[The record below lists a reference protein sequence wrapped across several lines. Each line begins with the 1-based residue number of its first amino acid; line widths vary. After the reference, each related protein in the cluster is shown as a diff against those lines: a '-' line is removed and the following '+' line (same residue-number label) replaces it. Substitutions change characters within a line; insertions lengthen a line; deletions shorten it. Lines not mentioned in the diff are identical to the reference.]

1 MRKVQVNDMALAYE
15 GNTDLAF
22 DTTVLRDYGNR
33 YAEIAKSLRS
43 MASKLDDCLQE
54 LEDSGWT
61 TPAGT
66 AFHKMAQT
74 NWEDNIEKYADLLDT
89 LKDILDQASKKYDSL
104 VTNHIEKTK
113 I

>member
-1 MRKVQVNDMALAYE
+1 MALAYE

-22 DTTVLRDYGNR
+22 DTTVLREYGNR
-33 YAEIAKSLRS
+33 YAQIAKDLRS
-43 MASKLDDCLQE
+43 MAQKLDDCLQA

-74 NWEDNIEKYADLLDT
+74 NWEDNINKYADLLDT
-89 LKDILDQASKKYDSL
+89 LKDILNQASQKYDHL

>member
-1 MRKVQVNDMALAYE
+1 MALAHE

-33 YAEIAKSLRS
+33 YAEIAKSLIS

-104 VTNHIEKTK
+104 VTNHIQKTK

>member
-1 MRKVQVNDMALAYE
+1 MALAYE

-22 DTTVLRDYGNR
+22 DTTVLREYGKR
-33 YAEIAKSLRS
+33 YAQIANDLRS
-43 MASKLDDCLQE
+43 MAQRLDDCLQA

-66 AFHKMAQT
+66 AFHKMSQT
-74 NWEDNIEKYADLLDT
+74 NWEKNIEKYADLLDT
-89 LKDILDQASKKYDSL
+89 LKNILDQSSKKYDDL

>member
-1 MRKVQVNDMALAYE
+1 MQKVQVNNMALAHE

-22 DTTVLRDYGNR
+22 DTTVLRNYGNQ

-43 MASKLDDCLQE
+43 MASKLDTCLQQ
-54 LEDSGWT
+54 LEESGWT

-74 NWEDNIEKYADLLDT
+74 NWEENIEKYADLLDT
-89 LKDILDQASKKYDSL
+89 LKDILDQAAQKYDNL
-104 VTNHIEKTK
+104 VTDYIEKTK